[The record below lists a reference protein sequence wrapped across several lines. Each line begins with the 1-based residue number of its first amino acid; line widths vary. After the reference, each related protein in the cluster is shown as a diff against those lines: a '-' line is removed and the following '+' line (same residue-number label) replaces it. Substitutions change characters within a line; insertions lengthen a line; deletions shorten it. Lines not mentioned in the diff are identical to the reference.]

1 MGVLAEPLRRLSEYL
16 EVEKYIKEGRYPIG
30 VTGCVDS
37 QKGHLVANLGEK
49 EPCRLVVT
57 WKEEKAREIY
67 EDLSFFDRNIMHY
80 PSKDI
85 LFYSADVHSNHT
97 TMKRMKV
104 LKSLA
109 SRQPLTIVLCVD
121 VLMEKM
127 MPPECFRENI
137 LTIRLDSTVNT
148 DELRKTL
155 VEMGYQRNGLVEGP
169 GEFSVRG
176 DIVDVFPL
184 TEDSPVRI
192 ELWGDEIDSIRS
204 FDVESQRSIEN
215 LEEIH
220 IYPASEI
227 ILKQEKMPEALRRM
241 KEEYTHQAEILKKG
255 KKRQEKERL
264 RKMVEATE
272 DELSSLGT
280 SAGSETLLSYFYE
293 ETTSFLG
300 YLPEDTMIF
309 IDEPHRVEEKGRTNE
324 QEFSLSMQ
332 SRLEGGYVLPSQA
345 DLMYGCEETVFHI
358 LKRPTVLLSGMIQ
371 QYELFRPAVS
381 VNIEAKS
388 IYSYNNSFDQLIK
401 DLQHWSGEKYQI
413 MLMSSSATRARRL
426 AEDIRDEGLLAYF
439 VEDYGREIHPGEVMV
454 TCGRLNSGFE
464 YPTIKFVVL
473 SEKDIFKERRQ
484 KGSKKKS
491 QYSGQ
496 KIRSLADISIG
507 DYVVHEKYGL
517 GIYRGMEQIE
527 TDGVAKDYINIEY
540 KDSSN
545 LFIPASQLDIIQK
558 YAGAGARKP
567 KLNKLGGNEWEKTK
581 SRVRSQVQIAAK
593 DLVELYAQRQA
604 REGYAYGPDTVWQ
617 TEFEEL
623 FPYEETEDQLA
634 AIEDTKRDMESHK
647 IMDRLICGDVGYG
660 KTEIAIRAAFKAV
673 MESKQV
679 VYLVPT
685 TILAQQI
692 YNSFVE
698 RMKHYPIKICML
710 SRFCTPKETKQIQE
724 ALQKGTMDIVI
735 GTHKVISKS
744 IQYKD
749 LGLLIIDEEQRFGV
763 KQKEKIKQMKKNV
776 DVLALSATPIPRTLH
791 MSLAGIRDMS
801 VLEMPPVDR
810 RSIQTYVL
818 EYNEELVR
826 EAIEREI
833 ARGGQVFYVYNRVN
847 NIDSVAADVQKLL
860 PGAVVEFA
868 HGQMGERQLEKI
880 MFAFVNKEIDVLVST
895 TIIETGLDISNAN
908 TIIIHD
914 AQNFGLAQLYQLRG
928 RVGRSNRTAYA
939 FLMYRRNSILKE
951 EAEKR
956 LKAIREFTDLGSG
969 FKIAMRDLEIRG
981 AGNLLGAEQS
991 GHMEAVGYDLYCK
1004 MLGDAVMQMKGE
1016 KQEED
1021 TFETTVDLS
1030 IDAYIP
1036 ASYVGNESQK
1046 LELYKRI
1053 AVIENQEEYEDLTEE
1068 LTDCYGDVPAPTLRL
1083 MDVALVKQQAHQAWI
1098 LAIEQKGTALS
1109 FVMNARAKVK
1119 VDEIDDFLKSFRG
1132 RMRIRPETK
1141 PVFVY
1146 DPGEIPKK
1154 DLLPRV
1160 REIITKI
1167 DGLLEG

>member
-16 EVEKYIKEGRYPIG
+16 EIEKCIKEGRYPVGI
-30 VTGCVDS
+30 TGCVDS

-49 EPCRLVVT
+49 ASCRLVVT
-57 WKEEKAREIY
+57 WKEEKAREMY
-67 EDLSFFDRNIMHY
+67 EDLSFFDRNTMHY

-97 TMKRMKV
+97 TTKRMKV
-104 LKSLA
+104 LKRLA
-109 SRQPLTIVLCVD
+109 SGEPLTIVLCVD

-127 MPPECFRENI
+127 MPPESFRENV

-155 VEMGYQRNGLVEGP
+155 VEMGYQSSGLVEGP

-176 DIVDVFPL
+176 DIVDIFPL

-192 ELWGDEIDSIRS
+192 ELWGDEIDSMRS

-215 LEEIH
+215 LEEIR

-227 ILKQEKMPEALRRM
+227 ILRQERMPEAIRRM
-241 KEEYTHQAEILKKG
+241 REEYDHQAGIFKNA

-280 SAGSETLLSYFYE
+280 AAGSETLLSYFYE
-293 ETTSFLG
+293 KTASFLD
-300 YLPEDTMIF
+300 YLPEDTMVF
-309 IDEPHRVEEKGRTNE
+309 IDEPHRVEEKGRTSE

-345 DLMYGCEETVFHI
+345 DLMYGCEEMVFHL
-358 LKRPTVLLSGMIQ
+358 LKRPAIFLSGMIQ
-371 QYELFRPAVS
+371 EYALFKPAVS

-401 DLQHWSGEKYQI
+401 DLQHWSREKYQI

-439 VEDYGREIHPGEVMV
+439 AEDYGREIHPGEVMV

-464 YPTIKFVVL
+464 YPSIKFVVL

-484 KGSKKKS
+484 KSRKKKS

-558 YAGAGARKP
+558 YAGAGAKKP

-660 KTEIAIRAAFKAV
+660 KTEVAIRAAFKAV

-698 RMKHYPIKICML
+698 RMKHYPVKICML

-724 ALQKGTMDIVI
+724 ALKKGTMDIVI
-735 GTHKVISKS
+735 GTHKVLSKS

-833 ARGGQVFYVYNRVN
+833 ARGGQVF
-847 NIDSVAADVQKLL
+847 
-860 PGAVVEFA
+860 
-868 HGQMGERQLEKI
+868 
-880 MFAFVNKEIDVLVST
+880 
-895 TIIETGLDISNAN
+895 
-908 TIIIHD
+908 
-914 AQNFGLAQLYQLRG
+914 
-928 RVGRSNRTAYA
+928 
-939 FLMYRRNSILKE
+939 
-951 EAEKR
+951 
-956 LKAIREFTDLGSG
+956 
-969 FKIAMRDLEIRG
+969 
-981 AGNLLGAEQS
+981 
-991 GHMEAVGYDLYCK
+991 
-1004 MLGDAVMQMKGE
+1004 
-1016 KQEED
+1016 
-1021 TFETTVDLS
+1021 
-1030 IDAYIP
+1030 
-1036 ASYVGNESQK
+1036 
-1046 LELYKRI
+1046 
-1053 AVIENQEEYEDLTEE
+1053 
-1068 LTDCYGDVPAPTLRL
+1068 
-1083 MDVALVKQQAHQAWI
+1083 
-1098 LAIEQKGTALS
+1098 
-1109 FVMNARAKVK
+1109 
-1119 VDEIDDFLKSFRG
+1119 
-1132 RMRIRPETK
+1132 
-1141 PVFVY
+1141 
-1146 DPGEIPKK
+1146 
-1154 DLLPRV
+1154 
-1160 REIITKI
+1160 
-1167 DGLLEG
+1167 

>member
-16 EVEKYIKEGRYPIG
+16 EIETYIKEGRYPIG

-49 EPCRLVVT
+49 AGCRLVIT

-67 EDLSFFDRNIMHY
+67 EDLSFFDRNTMHY

-97 TMKRMKV
+97 TTKRMKV
-104 LKSLA
+104 LKQLA
-109 SRQPLTIVLCVD
+109 SGRPLTIVLCLD

-127 MPPECFRENI
+127 IPPESFRENI
-137 LTIRLDSTVNT
+137 LTIGLDSIVKT

-155 VEMGYQRNGLVEGP
+155 VEMGYQSNGLVEGP

-184 TEDSPVRI
+184 TEESPVRI
-192 ELWGDEIDSIRS
+192 ELWGDEIDSMRS

-215 LEEIH
+215 LEEIR

-227 ILKQEKMPEALRRM
+227 ILKQEKMPEAIRRM
-241 KEEYTHQAEILKKG
+241 KEEYVHQAEIFKKE

-280 SAGSETLLSYFYE
+280 AAGSETLLSYFYE
-293 ETTSFLG
+293 KTASLLD

-309 IDEPHRVEEKGRTNE
+309 IDEPHRVEEKGRTSE

-345 DLMYGCEETVFHI
+345 DLLYGCEETVFHI
-358 LKRPTVLLSGMIQ
+358 LKRPTLLLSGMIQ
-371 QYELFRPAVS
+371 QYELFKPAVS
-381 VNIEAKS
+381 VHIEARS

-401 DLQHWSGEKYQI
+401 DLQHWSREKYQI

-439 VEDYGREIHPGEVMV
+439 AEDYGREIHPGEVMV

-473 SEKDIFKERRQ
+473 SEKDIFKERRH
-484 KGSKKKS
+484 KSRKKKS

-623 FPYEETEDQLA
+623 FPYEETEDQLS

-698 RMKHYPIKICML
+698 RMKHYPVKICML

-724 ALQKGTMDIVI
+724 ALKKGTMDIVI
-735 GTHKVISKS
+735 GTHKVLSKS

-826 EAIEREI
+826 EAIEREL

-847 NIDSVAADVQKLL
+847 NIDSVAADVQKLV

-868 HGQMGERQLEKI
+868 HGQMGERQLEQI

-914 AQNFGLAQLYQLRG
+914 AQNFGLSQLYQLRG

-1004 MLGDAVMQMKGE
+1004 MLNDAVMQMKGE

-1068 LTDCYGDVPAPTLRL
+1068 LTDRYGDVPAPTLRL

-1132 RMRIRPETK
+1132 RMWIRPETN

-1154 DLLPRV
+1154 DLLARV
-1160 REIITKI
+1160 KEIIARI
-1167 DGLLEG
+1167 DGLLER

>member
-16 EVEKYIKEGRYPIG
+16 EIEKCIKEGRYPVGI
-30 VTGCVDS
+30 TGCVDS

-49 EPCRLVVT
+49 ASCRLVVT
-57 WKEEKAREIY
+57 WKEEKAREMY
-67 EDLSFFDRNIMHY
+67 EDLSFFDRNTMHY

-97 TMKRMKV
+97 TTKRMKV
-104 LKSLA
+104 LKRLA
-109 SRQPLTIVLCVD
+109 SGEPLTIVLCVD

-127 MPPECFRENI
+127 MPPESFRENV

-155 VEMGYQRNGLVEGP
+155 VEMGYQSSGLVEGP

-176 DIVDVFPL
+176 DIVDIFPL

-192 ELWGDEIDSIRS
+192 ELWGDEIDSMRS

-215 LEEIH
+215 LEEIR

-227 ILKQEKMPEALRRM
+227 ILRQERMPEAIRRM
-241 KEEYTHQAEILKKG
+241 REEYDHQAGIFKNA

-280 SAGSETLLSYFYE
+280 AAGSETLLSYFYE
-293 ETTSFLG
+293 KTASFLD
-300 YLPEDTMIF
+300 YLPEDTMVF
-309 IDEPHRVEEKGRTNE
+309 IDEPHRVEEKGRTSE

-345 DLMYGCEETVFHI
+345 DLMYGCEEMVFHL
-358 LKRPTVLLSGMIQ
+358 LKRPAIFLSGMIQ
-371 QYELFRPAVS
+371 EYALFKPAVS

-401 DLQHWSGEKYQI
+401 DLQHWSREKYQI

-439 VEDYGREIHPGEVMV
+439 AEDCGREIHPGEVMV

-464 YPTIKFVVL
+464 YPSIKFVVL

-484 KGSKKKS
+484 KSRKKKS

-558 YAGAGARKP
+558 YAGAGAKKP

-660 KTEIAIRAAFKAV
+660 KTEVAIRAAFKAV

-698 RMKHYPIKICML
+698 RMKHYPVKICML

-724 ALQKGTMDIVI
+724 ALKKGTMDIVI
-735 GTHKVISKS
+735 GTHKVLSKS

-847 NIDSVAADVQKLL
+847 NIDSVAADVQKLV

-868 HGQMGERQLEKI
+868 HGQMGERQLEQI

-914 AQNFGLAQLYQLRG
+914 AQNFGLSQLYQLRG

-1004 MLGDAVMQMKGE
+1004 MLNDAVMQMKGE

-1068 LTDCYGDVPAPTLRL
+1068 LTDRYGDVPAPTLRL

-1098 LAIEQKGTALS
+1098 LAIEQKGTAIS
-1109 FVMNARAKVK
+1109 FIMNARAKVK
-1119 VDEIDDFLKSFRG
+1119 VDEIDDFLKSFRD
-1132 RMRIRPETK
+1132 RMRIRPETN

-1167 DGLLEG
+1167 AGLLEE